1 MTDSPD
7 HEPAPPPGK
16 RRRGLL
22 ISVFLTLVLLE
33 GICRLFIA
41 APNTTLRP
49 SEDEALGYELSPG
62 EHQAEGNLFQVAPY
76 PVVVDE
82 QGCRVLQRGTDTSS
96 RKALIL
102 GDSFTYGDGVPYQ
115 DTFIHILE
123 QSLRAQGNELHLR
136 NCAVPGYNLTQ
147 LARQAQ
153 LQIQNAPPEWVMVG
167 FFSND
172 LRGAPPLQELLG
184 NPWLYGPG
192 AEWSRLLRM
201 MNLGILV
208 AAGHLDPP
216 HLQKGEITEALNLL
230 EKAIETTGKKPLA
243 LIIEKPH
250 HPEVD
255 FPSLLTQRGWKV
267 IKGPEIR
274 DESLRIPRDGHL
286 NRKGHEAVADA
297 LITPPSEWLPT
308 RGEP

>member
-7 HEPAPPPGK
+7 HDPAPPPGIK
-16 RRRGLL
+16 RRGLF
-22 ISVFLTLVLLE
+22 ISVLLTLILLE
-33 GICRLFIA
+33 GISRLFIA
-41 APNTTLRP
+41 APNHTLKP
-49 SEDEALGYELSPG
+49 SQDEALGYELSPG
-62 EHQAEGNLFQVAPY
+62 EHHAEGNLFQVPTY

-82 QGCRVLQRGTDTSS
+82 QGCRVLSHESVISS
-96 RKALIL
+96 GEALIL
-102 GDSFTYGDGVPYQ
+102 GDSFTYGDGVPYE
-115 DTFIHILE
+115 DTFIHMLE
-123 QSLRAQGNELHLR
+123 QSLREQGDELHLR

-153 LQIQNAPPEWVMVG
+153 IQVQNGSPQWVMVG

-172 LRGAPPLQELLG
+172 LRGAPPLQELLS
-184 NPWLYGPG
+184 NPWLYGPV
-192 AEWSRLLRM
+192 AKWSRLLRM
-201 MNLGILV
+201 MNLGVLV
-208 AAGHLDPP
+208 AAGHMDPP
-216 HLQKGEITEALNLL
+216 HLEKEEITRALNDL
-230 EKAIETTGKKPLA
+230 EEAIATTGKAPLA

-255 FPSLLTQRGWKV
+255 FPSLLNQRGWEV

-297 LITPPSEWLPT
+297 LINPSSAWLPA